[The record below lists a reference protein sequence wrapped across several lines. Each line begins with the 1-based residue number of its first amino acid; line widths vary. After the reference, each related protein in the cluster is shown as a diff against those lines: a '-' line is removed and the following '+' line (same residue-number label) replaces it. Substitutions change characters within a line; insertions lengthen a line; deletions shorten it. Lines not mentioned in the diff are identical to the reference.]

1 MNNKFIGVALI
12 AILVIAIGAYL
23 FPKVQQPLGAIASPQ
38 VYDRMFFY
46 NNQEVGG
53 GNLATSSVGAA
64 TYTAAQ
70 VFNNKLI
77 THTAASALTV
87 TLPASTTISNIVG
100 AGMTYTLYLAP
111 VTTGITVAG
120 GTGTELNAA
129 SSTAMCS
136 AGALCRLD
144 FVRKANTDIEV
155 LLLNP

>member
-1 MNNKFIGVALI
+1 MNNKFMGVALI

-23 FPKVQQPLGAIASPQ
+23 FPKVQVPLGAISSPQ
-38 VYDRMFFY
+38 VYDRMYFY
-46 NNQEVGG
+46 NNEEVGG
-53 GNLATSSVGAA
+53 GNFATSSVGAV

-77 THTAASALTV
+77 THTAASALTA

-100 AGMTYTLYLAP
+100 AGMSYTLYLTP
-111 VTTGITVAG
+111 VTTGITVSG

-144 FVRKANTDIEV
+144 FIRKANTDIEV
-155 LLLNP
+155 LMLNP

>member
-1 MNNKFIGVALI
+1 MNKTLWTVLVV
-12 AILVIAIGAYL
+12 ILVIATAGAYL
-23 FPKVQQPLGAIASPQ
+23 YPEVQKPFGAISSPQ
-38 VYDRMFFY
+38 VYDRMYFY
-46 NNQEVGG
+46 NNEEVGG
-53 GNLATSSVGAA
+53 GNFATSSVGAV

-100 AGMTYTLYLAP
+100 AGMSYTLYLTP

-144 FVRKANTDIEV
+144 FIRKANTDIEV
-155 LLLNP
+155 LMLNP

>member
-1 MNNKFIGVALI
+1 MGVALI

-23 FPKVQQPLGAIASPQ
+23 FPKVQVPLGAISSPQ
-38 VYDRMFFY
+38 VYDRMYFY
-46 NNQEVGG
+46 NNEEVGG
-53 GNLATSSVGAA
+53 GNFATSSVGAV

-100 AGMTYTLYLAP
+100 AGMSYTLYLTP

-144 FVRKANTDIEV
+144 FIRKANTDIEV
-155 LLLNP
+155 LMLNP